1 MKKILV
7 LLIACLSV
15 GRISVY
21 GQAVEN
27 ELDASKKAYVL
38 SRFCA
43 EVKYNFAFYN
53 KLDFDWDSLCVA
65 SIPALVATA
74 SDEDFLKGM
83 KELCAQL
90 NDGHT
95 YIFSMNNPENKADWI
110 RPFPMK
116 TKRIG
121 DRVFVTEVYSSDLQ
135 NQGVFA
141 NCEVLEVDGEKVL
154 DYGNKYI
161 KPYLASST
169 SQWSEYRPF
178 AEFELTKDKGSK
190 VSKILFRTPAGKK
203 FMVESSRNIS
213 WDLQINKPTM
223 NFRILEG
230 NVGLLTVG
238 SFQNSDFD
246 RSYFDKLYDEILKTE
261 ALIIDIRNNGGGNS
275 SHADYLISH
284 FSNKPIPQGSWKSP
298 MYIAAHGSWNYPQEW
313 YMQTPHPLSP
323 VRKKEIYQ
331 KPVVLLVNATTF
343 SSAENLCV
351 TFRSSKRGKI
361 IGTPTGGSTGNPIM
375 IDLGFGLG
383 CCICTKYELD
393 AEGNEFIGIGIQPD
407 IVVEEDVNLFLK
419 NRDNVIEKALDFLK

>member
-38 SRFCA
+38 SRFCT

-351 TFRSSKRGKI
+351 TFRSSKRGNI

>member
-7 LLIACLSV
+7 LLIACLSI

-135 NQGVFA
+135 N
-141 NCEVLEVDGEKVL
+141 
-154 DYGNKYI
+154 
-161 KPYLASST
+161 
-169 SQWSEYRPF
+169 
-178 AEFELTKDKGSK
+178 
-190 VSKILFRTPAGKK
+190 
-203 FMVESSRNIS
+203 
-213 WDLQINKPTM
+213 
-223 NFRILEG
+223 
-230 NVGLLTVG
+230 
-238 SFQNSDFD
+238 
-246 RSYFDKLYDEILKTE
+246 
-261 ALIIDIRNNGGGNS
+261 
-275 SHADYLISH
+275 
-284 FSNKPIPQGSWKSP
+284 
-298 MYIAAHGSWNYPQEW
+298 
-313 YMQTPHPLSP
+313 
-323 VRKKEIYQ
+323 
-331 KPVVLLVNATTF
+331 
-343 SSAENLCV
+343 
-351 TFRSSKRGKI
+351 
-361 IGTPTGGSTGNPIM
+361 
-375 IDLGFGLG
+375 
-383 CCICTKYELD
+383 
-393 AEGNEFIGIGIQPD
+393 
-407 IVVEEDVNLFLK
+407 
-419 NRDNVIEKALDFLK
+419 